1 MTDKAVKK
9 LAFSYAG
16 ETCPIVDTWF
26 DFLIDELV
34 EKFGGDND
42 DLIEFITERVDDCR
56 GRVKADGTLVLRDA
70 MYSMAC
76 DIISLE
82 NRATEAEAR
91 NGS

>member
-16 ETCPIVDTWF
+16 ETCPAVDSWF
-26 DFLIDELV
+26 DYLTDELV
-34 EKFGGDND
+34 EMFGCD
-42 DLIEFITERVDDCR
+42 DDDTIALITELVDDCR
-56 GRVKADGTLVLRDA
+56 ERVKADGTIVLRDA

-76 DIISLE
+76 DMISLE
-82 NRATEAEAR
+82 NRVSEAEAR

>member
-9 LAFSYAG
+9 LAFSYAS
-16 ETCPIVDTWF
+16 ETCPAVDSWF
-26 DFLIDELV
+26 DYLTDELV
-34 EKFGGDND
+34 EHFG
-42 DLIEFITERVDDCR
+42 EAEAAFITERVDDCR
-56 GRVKADGTLVLRDA
+56 ERVKADGTILLRDA

-82 NRATEAEAR
+82 HRATEAEAR